1 MLKNFRKELYYA
13 NKLFLL
19 LDEAYKEKNL
29 YLFSSIKVKEK
40 TNGLTGLVL
49 LGKKRKKTNTKVMSI
64 VINFLV
70 ISISWHVV
78 GFENLD

>member
-70 ISISWHVV
+70 ISIS
-78 GFENLD
+78 